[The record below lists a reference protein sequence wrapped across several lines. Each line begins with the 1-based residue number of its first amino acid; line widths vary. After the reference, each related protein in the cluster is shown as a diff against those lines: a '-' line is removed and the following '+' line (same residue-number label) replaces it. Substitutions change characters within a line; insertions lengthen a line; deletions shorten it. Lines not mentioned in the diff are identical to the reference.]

1 MDKKK
6 APREEE
12 QGKAVIVLTSGQ
24 TVEIVIKEFNFD
36 EFFAE
41 FSDNLIRELNNPR
54 FFENIP
60 TLTQRSQKIAMAGM
74 S

>member
-1 MDKKK
+1 MDNEK
-6 APREEE
+6 APQEEE
-12 QGKAVIVLTSGQ
+12 QGKTVIVLTSGQ
-24 TVEIVIKEFNFD
+24 SVEIVIKEFNFD

-60 TLTQRSQKIAMAGM
+60 TLKIGRA
-74 S
+74 SCRERV